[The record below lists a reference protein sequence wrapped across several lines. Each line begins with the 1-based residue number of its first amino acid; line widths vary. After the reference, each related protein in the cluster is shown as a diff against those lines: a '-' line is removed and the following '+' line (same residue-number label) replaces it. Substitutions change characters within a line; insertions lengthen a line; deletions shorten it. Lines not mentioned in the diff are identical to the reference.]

1 MWKSILNW
9 MTVIVMISAVVSFS
23 CDPKAGDEN
32 NPINSERDS
41 ETDSSDTNPDE
52 V

>member
-9 MTVIVMISAVVSFS
+9 MTVIVVISAVVSFR
-23 CDPKAGDEN
+23 CDCRTEN